1 MATLHYLHASRV
13 EGATKYNLYKSDA
26 EGNILGTNP
35 ITSMELLQEFP
46 FMGAITDNGNVRE
59 KEHRLNATGGD
70 ENSVFF
76 TPLRRLTES
85 GVRYCLKVS
94 GTLSAY
100 VGGGVTEKRIID
112 AVWDFPD
119 SLEVDSFSACYIHI
133 HPNNPIEKKDDD
145 GYYLNCNLKADA
157 NSATNIQIRIFDLD
171 PIVKDIGF
179 GKGEQWLTLHG
190 GEYDDIRRHTEYIP
204 IYTLVGNYWVPNSD
218 VGSVCVGPFDLSN
231 DGDYSYKK
239 MAFYNKNLKY
249 VGGADNDW
257 LSNYV
262 GTHGDSFCRKDAK
275 GNVYFRAEGVF
286 DIGKE
291 ITGTS
296 TDAEEN
302 FPEFVVFSSRWSKTS
317 QKDYVC
323 FGEGYFPLFAMPDSD
338 FGFVDG
344 YTYLVATADSVSQY
358 YKESNPS
365 YPPVRYSRENQS

>member
-13 EGATKYNLYKSDA
+13 EGATRYNLYKSDDN
-26 EGNILGTNP
+26 GNILGTNP

-59 KEHRLNATGGD
+59 KENILSATGGD
-70 ENSVFF
+70 ENSAFF

-94 GTLSAY
+94 GTVSAW
-100 VGGGVTEKRIID
+100 VGMGVSEPRIID

-119 SLEVDSFSACYIHI
+119 ELEVDSFTACYIHI
-133 HPNNPIEKKDDD
+133 ISHYPIEKKDDD
-145 GYYLNCNLKADA
+145 GYYLNCSLRAGA
-157 NSATNIQIRIFDLD
+157 NSATNIQIRILDLD
-171 PIVKDIGF
+171 PIVKDIALVGR
-179 GKGEQWLTLHG
+179 LTLHG
-190 GEYDDIRRHTEYIP
+190 GEFDDTRRHTEYIP

-262 GTHGDSFCRKDAK
+262 KTHGDSFCRKDAK
-275 GNVYFRAEGVF
+275 DNVYFTAEGVF
-286 DIGKE
+286 DIGKG

-344 YTYLVATADSVSQY
+344 YTHLVVTADSVSKY

-365 YPPVRYSRENQS
+365 TPVRYARENQS

>member
-1 MATLHYLHASRV
+1 MATLHYLQASRV
-13 EGATKYNLYKSDA
+13 EGATKYNLYKSDVK
-26 EGNILGTNP
+26 GNILGTNP

-46 FMGAITDNGNVRE
+46 FLGAITDNGNVRE
-59 KEHRLNATGGD
+59 KENTLFALGGS

-94 GTLSAY
+94 GTLSAS
-100 VGGGVTEKRIID
+100 VGGGVTERRIVD

-119 SLEVDSFSACYIHI
+119 GLEVDSFTACYIHI
-133 HPNNPIEKKDDD
+133 HPNNSIEKKDGD
-145 GYYLNCNLKADA
+145 GYYLNCSLTAGA

-179 GKGEQWLTLHG
+179 GKGDKWLTLHG
-190 GEYDDIRRHTEYIP
+190 GEVGDNRRHTEYIP
-204 IYTLVGNYWVPNSD
+204 TYTLIGNNWVPDSD
-218 VGSVCVGPFDLSN
+218 VGAVCVGGFNLSN

-257 LSNYV
+257 LSNFV
-262 GTHGDSFCRKDAK
+262 ETHGDSFCRKDSQ
-275 GNVYFRAEGVF
+275 GIVYFTSEGV
-286 DIGKE
+286 DEVGVL

-296 TDAEEN
+296 NRDDEN
-302 FPEFVVFSSRWSKTS
+302 YPEFVVFSSRASRP
-317 QKDYVC
+317 DYVC

-344 YTYLVATADSVSQY
+344 YTHLVVTADSVSQY

-365 YPPVRYSRENQS
+365 IPVTYARENQS